1 MSDDPRLS
9 APSAAR
15 NRAPILKVLRL
26 RLPISGTVL
35 KISGTVLKI
44 ASGMGERVTHFTLA
58 TTPQSNDRAD

>member
-35 KISGTVLKI
+35 KI